1 MKKKEEPES
10 SGSPCNS
17 DIEEVSNR
25 AGPMVFKLTPD
36 CQSRIASG
44 RLPGLLE
51 VTLQQA
57 FQTAAVTGLVAGHF
71 QWNGG
76 YA

>member
-1 MKKKEEPES
+1 
-10 SGSPCNS
+10 
-17 DIEEVSNR
+17 
-25 AGPMVFKLTPD
+25 MVFKLTPD

-57 FQTAAVTGLVAGHF
+57 FQTAAVTSLVAGHLNELGIHGSQEKVLAVLCNF
-71 QWNGG
+71 GLLLG
-76 YA
+76 KY